1 MDVYGTRGEL
11 TERRA
16 AIANRRIAWPLGK
29 RANVWAQAELICFA
43 PAGTSFFGGGVNP
56 SLARPLVVLALV
68 AFRTFLWAAETPRPD
83 ADGFVPMFNG
93 RDLTGWTNINCAP
106 ETWSVRDGKIYC
118 TGKPVG
124 GLRTERQYENFIVE
138 LEWRHLQRSGNSGF
152 FAWGSPINA
161 PGVPFLRGIEVQ
173 ILDQGYAED
182 FEKKTGKK
190 SESFT
195 THGDVF
201 AIHGATMAYVGKTNG
216 KRSFP
221 TEERSKPS
229 PEWNHYRIV
238 ANNGSLR
245 LHVNGKEISGG
256 DNANYRK
263 GYLALESEGAPVEFR
278 NLRIKELPS
287 TGANASNTAP
297 LDPGWRAIFNSVDL
311 RGWRTSAATAA
322 RWSVVGEKL
331 VLKAEPADQ
340 GTGGAALVTEAEF
353 GDAEFIVDFQL
364 PKAAVGAKGA
374 DAALTFRGAT
384 IDLAGTEGGK
394 FSRFTITVRA
404 GKIRVQRDAQ
414 PATER
419 ALSAGTPAR
428 GSLGLVATAAGGTFM
443 NLHARGL

>member
-1 MDVYGTRGEL
+1 MRFSLLLFLVRTCSVASAVFAAEAFATEPVVRSLFDGKSLAGWEGNPAWWRVEEGAITGEIGAGATLAKNDFLYWQGEVADFEL
-11 TERRA
+11 TAEFRLSGPPDANSGILFRCERLPDGLAKGYQADIDLGERYLGNIHEERGRSTLAARGVRLSIAPDGRRWTEKFGEPADYRTLGRA
-16 AIANRRIAWPLGK
+16 A
-29 RANVWAQAELICFA
+29 
-43 PAGTSFFGGGVNP
+43 PA
-56 SLARPLVVLALV
+56 
-68 AFRTFLWAAETPRPD
+68 
-83 ADGFVPMFNG
+83 
-93 RDLTGWTNINCAP
+93 
-106 ETWSVRDGKIYC
+106 
-118 TGKPVG
+118 
-124 GLRTERQYENFIVE
+124 
-138 LEWRHLQRSGNSGF
+138 
-152 FAWGSPINA
+152 
-161 PGVPFLRGIEVQ
+161 
-173 ILDQGYAED
+173 
-182 FEKKTGKK
+182 
-190 SESFT
+190 
-195 THGDVF
+195 
-201 AIHGATMAYVGKTNG
+201 
-216 KRSFP
+216 
-221 TEERSKPS
+221 
-229 PEWNHYRIV
+229 WNHYRIV

-311 RGWRTSAATAA
+311 RGWRTSVATAA

-340 GTGGAALVTEAEF
+340 GTSGAALVTEAEF

-414 PATER
+414 PATEL
-419 ALSAGTPAR
+419 ALAASAPAR
-428 GSLGLVATAAGGTFM
+428 GSLGLVATGAGGTFM